1 MSAAAPGS
9 RSGLAIGWA
18 TMFAVGTDLFAV
30 SPLLP
35 LIAAA
40 FGVSLAVA
48 GLSVTVFSLAY
59 MIGAP
64 VLGHAADRV
73 GRRRMLCW
81 CLAIFGAANL
91 LTALAGSFVWLLA
104 ARTIAGAAAAGVS
117 PSIYALAGG
126 AAPPDRRGSWL
137 ALVASGLLV
146 SLSLGAPV
154 AGMAGAAL
162 GWPVVFAVLALAS
175 FVLAA
180 ANHGVWPSDHHAAD
194 RAAATAPLMATV
206 LAARL
211 APMVAWSTALYGV
224 YTYLGAGLTAAGFST
239 AEIARAIVIYGGGAI
254 AGVMLG
260 GRLTDRFGAKSAS
273 GVSLAGLC
281 LLLVLARLVI
291 DRPMLLV
298 LALGAASAM
307 AQLFFPAQQAGLV
320 NDFPARRA
328 TALAWNNAGL
338 FLGISLGSL
347 IGGQAVSAG
356 GFAANTVVSAV
367 FAAIG
372 WAINQAVVPNPLRPR
387 IKAIDPIR

>member
-1 MSAAAPGS
+1 MSAAAGS
-9 RSGLAIGWA
+9 RSGLAIGWL

-40 FGVSLAVA
+40 FGVSPAVA
-48 GLSVTVFSLAY
+48 GFSVTVFSLTY

-64 VLGHAADRV
+64 FLGHIADRV

-81 CLAIFGAANL
+81 CLVIFGAANL
-91 LTALAGSFVWLLA
+91 LTALAGNFTGLLA

-126 AAPPDRRGSWL
+126 AAPVDRRGSWL

-146 SLSLGAPV
+146 SLTLGAPI
-154 AGMAGAAL
+154 AGMAGASL
-162 GWPVVFAVLALAS
+162 GWPVVFAAIAAAS

-180 ANHGVWPSDHHAAD
+180 ANHRVWPTEHHQAD
-194 RAAATAPLMATV
+194 RAAATEPLTASL

-224 YTYLGAGLTAAGFST
+224 YTYLGAGLAAAGFST
-239 AEIARAIVIYGGGAI
+239 GEIARVIVIYGGGAI

-260 GRLTDRFGAKSAS
+260 GRLTDRLGAKSAS
-273 GVSLAGLC
+273 SVSLAGLC
-281 LLLVLARLVI
+281 LSLVLVRLVF
-291 DRPMLLV
+291 DVPMLLV

-320 NDFPARRA
+320 HDFPARRA
-328 TALAWNNAGL
+328 TALAWNNGAL

-347 IGGQAVSAG
+347 IGGQAVSTG
-356 GFAANTVVSAV
+356 GFAANAMVSAG

-372 WAINQAVVPNPLRPR
+372 WIINQAVVPDPLRLE
-387 IKAIDPIR
+387 IKAIDRFR